1 MIKSMTAYG
10 RGKKEWADKDMS
22 FELRSVNS
30 RYFDCSVKLPR
41 AYSIFEEKI
50 KAYVQ
55 KNVTTRGKVDVFF
68 TVTDRTETGVS
79 ITLDEGYLKGYLAAL
94 GRLRDEYGLTDDLT
108 VSRVAQKA
116 EIFRIERAEEDMS
129 GEWERIEEALALAA
143 ADFGA
148 MREAEGARIS
158 ADLVDKMNGIKEM
171 VSRIAALSVE
181 HIGGYRAKL
190 EARLRQV
197 LEDNRVTAD
206 ENRILTECA
215 IMADKLAVD
224 EELVRLGSHF
234 VAFETILAQK
244 DPAGRKLDF
253 LMQEMNRETNTIG
266 SKCQNSAIA
275 AIVVDIKC
283 ELEKIREQIQNIE

>member
-10 RGKKEWADKDMS
+10 RGKKEWEDKDMS

-68 TVTDRTETGVS
+68 TVTDRTEAGVS

-94 GRLRDEYGLTDDLT
+94 ARLRDEYGLTDDLT
-108 VSRVAQKA
+108 VSRVAQKS
-116 EIFRIERAEEDMS
+116 EIFRIERTEEDMS
-129 GEWERIEEALALAA
+129 GEWGRIEEALALAA

-148 MREAEGARIS
+148 MREAEGARIA

-171 VSRIAALSVE
+171 VSRIAALSAE